1 MLGRLLGFALF
12 FLLVCGAFYVAP
24 ADAAPS
30 PSPAPLV
37 TEPFTSV
44 ATTPNLWSFS
54 GGACLTAGSALLTP
68 PTSVPACIDAVNVP
82 GAGALQ
88 LTSNSAFLMGAV
100 VSKVALDTSRG
111 FQVIFTDAAFDEGSP
126 LAGADG
132 MSCFLVDASQAF
144 ALPQATFW
152 GGKLGYVG
160 LPGGYLGIGFD
171 EYGNF
176 SSSNENGAT
185 GAGFPGRVP
194 NTVALRGSF
203 ATGNQYLGGYTGT
216 SGLPASLPF
225 PLDDPASVTRPA
237 HPPTIRIT
245 LSTAALLTV
254 EIDPHDGK
262 GYRAIYRKT
271 ISGLAGQPPL
281 PAQVYLGFAGATG
294 GYGQL
299 HQIYDLTVTPV
310 APPQF
315 TFVPSRLA
323 NLAAWY
329 DASDP
334 TTLTQNSGAVVDWH
348 DKSGHGNTL
357 EQPTAKARPQSG
369 STLAGLNT
377 LSFAKSEFL
386 ITANSAFSTNLF
398 NASTAFVVADA
409 PAQPVLQAVVS
420 SGLPP
425 NYTTPRWELLLEP
438 NGLTNFDFD
447 NTTSGRLTT
456 NVAYS
461 GPAIWA
467 LGGRG
472 GQQFMR
478 KNGDL
483 LASSNGPG
491 GSVVDHHP
499 LVVGGKMGGG
509 GVLSFPFTGTIGEI
523 LIFNRDLTTSETQSI
538 EGYLACKWGLQNRL
552 PANHPYRAT
561 CPGAAGPAPVPTPA
575 PLSNVLPVLPELR
588 SSNGRLAVSIVA
600 HPDSKGNP
608 KLYYNGSTVA
618 PTLRVLPGDVLSVTL
633 TNNLPAMPAG
643 SAYVNDTNLHYHGLH
658 VSPNAPGDDSID
670 MLALPGQTLNYQL
683 AIPYNHP
690 PGLYWYHSHAHGE
703 VERQNLSG
711 MSGALIV
718 DGIAQYVPAV
728 ASMPERV
735 LVVRDALP
743 AGQAL
748 PAADRRQVYA
758 MGWAM
763 THAKYRGAP
772 LSLSGS
778 HATMTMGAGTA
789 VRSNSS
795 LVSRNPYVTIDPNFR
810 SFTAPNATGDGH
822 CTGPETAAKNWTV
835 NGATN
840 PKIGIRPGEKQF
852 WRLVNAGSDTYLDVA
867 VDNTQLQ
874 IVELDGTPLSSGL
887 NVPSSLTVSDY
898 VVPPASRVEFIVTGP
913 PAGKTAYLRTLC
925 FDAGQNGPAMPATT
939 LARIDPT
946 TSLADNLRQAQRVAP
961 KMVAYHFPYRMPIT
975 TSASTNA
982 NAGST
987 TSTNPGVRKA
997 ARLHASSAALP
1008 NFTSVP
1014 VARVQ
1019 TLYYSD
1025 QNTIN
1030 GQAYD
1035 PAGAPQFYAQSG
1047 TVEEWTIVNDSAQV
1061 HTFHIHQI
1069 HFLVEAIDGVKQS
1082 QEFVRDNVNVPAA
1095 SAGGPGSVTLLMD
1108 FTDPRVIGTFLLHCH
1123 ILSHED
1129 AGMMAKIHVGPAPP
1143 MTLSSKALSFAN
1155 PQAAPQAV
1163 AIAGGLAPYSISG
1176 CGGIANG
1183 TIAGATAEVT
1193 PAGEG
1198 SCYFTIADS
1207 SGITASVSITVGAG
1221 AAGITVSPN
1230 SLSFVSRSAPA
1241 QSATLSGGKPPYT
1254 ASGCAGI
1261 ASAAINSTDNGVNVA
1276 PAGAGSCTITISDAK
1291 ADRATLAVSVNASS
1305 TGEPADNITFH
1316 HDTSRTGWYS
1326 NETTLTTANVAGGKF
1341 KLLARLGAPAGMPAL
1356 GKVYAQPLYVG
1367 DEATI
1372 DGKTHNLIVV
1382 ATATDQVYAFDETTR
1397 AVVWEKN
1404 FTNPA
1409 AGITQQFSSDIL
1421 CDDVNPNVGIIG
1433 TPVIDRALD
1442 RLYVVVPTKEN
1453 GAFHMR
1459 LHALSLLSGNDAV
1472 PPVEVT
1478 ATVPLATGGSASV
1491 NAEFSFN
1498 RAALLEANG
1507 NIYVGLT
1514 SHCDFHSDITH
1525 GWLLSFS
1532 SGTLALTGNALDVT
1546 AANPGN
1552 NYYLGSL
1559 WGSGFGPAA
1568 DASGNVF
1575 FATGNGPYN
1584 GVSDFSMT
1592 VLRVPGTLDVTKAST
1607 FTPFGE
1613 AADSNG
1619 DCDLSGGGVVLLP
1632 TVTGAHPRLALAGGK
1647 CGVGAAAGG
1656 SVGDQKYILN
1666 RDNLGGFSAGDAGAL
1681 WHADT
1686 AGPMWGGPATFQDA
1700 NGTTYVVWGGSPL
1713 NTYTLSLAPLGLNVQ
1728 SSANV
1733 GCLECRDNGS
1743 QPVVSS
1749 NGTTPQTA
1757 VVWALKTPTGSGGTI
1772 SLYAFDAL
1780 NMSHTL
1786 FTGAAGVWTVGA
1798 GASYIGGA
1806 LVSPTV
1812 AHGRVYVP
1820 TDGSVAVFGL
1830 SP

>member
-1 MLGRLLGFALF
+1 LR
-12 FLLVCGAFYVAP
+12 VAP
-24 ADAAPS
+24 VDAAPS
-30 PSPAPLV
+30 PAPAPLIV
-37 TEPFTSV
+37 EPFDSV
-44 ATTPNLWSFS
+44 ATTPNLWAVS
-54 GGACLTAGSALLTP
+54 GSACLTAGVALVTP
-68 PTSVPACIDAVNVP
+68 ATSIPACPGAVNVP

-88 LTSNSAFLMGAV
+88 LTGNGSFQLGAA
-100 VSKVALDTSRG
+100 VSKVALNTARG
-111 FQVIFTDAAFDEGSP
+111 FQVIFTDAAFDKGP
-126 LAGADG
+126 APAGADG
-132 MSCFLVDASQAF
+132 MSFFLADASQAF
-144 ALPQATFW
+144 ALPQSTFW

-160 LPGGYLGIGFD
+160 LPNGYLGIGFD

-176 SSSNENGAT
+176 SSSDENGAHSD
-185 GAGFPGRVP
+185 GFPGRVP
-194 NTVALRGSF
+194 NTVALRGAF
-203 ATGNQYLGGYTGT
+203 ATGNQYLGGYSSATGF
-216 SGLPASLPF
+216 PESLPF
-225 PLDDPASVTRPA
+225 PLAAPASVTRPA
-237 HPPTIRIT
+237 HPPTVRIT
-245 LSTAALLTV
+245 LTSAALLTV

-262 GYRAIYRKT
+262 GYRTAFRKT
-271 ISGLAGQPPL
+271 IAGLDGEPALPP
-281 PAQVYLGFAGATG
+281 QVYLGFAGATG
-294 GYGQL
+294 GAGQL
-299 HQIYDLTVTPV
+299 HQIYGLTVTAL
-310 APPQF
+310 APPQY

-329 DASDP
+329 DASDS
-334 TTLTQNSGAVVDWH
+334 TTLRRISNGVVDWS

-357 EQPTAKARPQSG
+357 EQPTAKARPQNG
-369 STLAGLNT
+369 PPIAGLPT
-377 LSFAKSEFL
+377 LGFAKGEFL
-386 ITANSAFSTNLF
+386 ITGNSAFSTNLF

-409 PAQPVLQAVVS
+409 PTERATQAVVS

-425 NYTTPRWELLLEP
+425 TYAGPRWELLLEA
-438 NGLTNFDFD
+438 NGPTHFDFN
-447 NTTSGRLTT
+447 NTSSGRLTT

-491 GSVVDHHP
+491 GSVVDRHP
-499 LVVGGKMGGG
+499 LVVGGKMGGA
-509 GVLSFPFTGTIGEI
+509 GVLNFPFTGSIAEI
-523 LIFNRDLTTSETQSI
+523 LIFNRDLTTTETQSI

-561 CPGAAGPAPVPTPA
+561 CPGASGPAPVATPS
-575 PLSNVLPVLPELR
+575 PLGGVLPVLPELR
-588 SSNGRLAVSIVA
+588 SSNGQLAVSIVA

-658 VSPNAPGDDSID
+658 VTPSAPGDDSID

-718 DGIAQYVPAV
+718 DGIAKYVPAV
-728 ASMPERV
+728 ADMPERV

-748 PAADRRQVYA
+748 PAANRNQVYA

-763 THAKYRGAP
+763 THATTHGAP
-772 LSLSGS
+772 LSLAGS

-789 VRSNSS
+789 VRSNNSS
-795 LVSRNPYVTIDPNFR
+795 VSRNPYVTIDPNFR

-822 CTGPETAAKNWTV
+822 CTGPETAAKTWTV

-867 VDNTQLQ
+867 VDNAQLQ
-874 IVELDGTPLSSGL
+874 IVELDGTPLSSGV
-887 NVPSSLTVSDY
+887 NVPSSLAVNDY

-925 FDAGQNGPAMPATT
+925 FDAGQNGPAMPAAT
-939 LARIDPT
+939 LATIDPT
-946 TSLADNLRQAQRVAP
+946 TSLADNLRHSQRVAA
-961 KMVAYHFPYRMPIT
+961 KMVAYHFPYRTPKAGAKRAADAAVPT
-975 TSASTNA
+975 FTN
-982 NAGST
+982 
-987 TSTNPGVRKA
+987 
-997 ARLHASSAALP
+997 L
-1008 NFTSVP
+1008 P
-1014 VARVQ
+1014 VARAQ

-1069 HFLVEAIDGVKQS
+1069 HFLVEAINGAAQT
-1082 QEFVRDNVNVPAA
+1082 QQFVRDNVNVPAA
-1095 SAGGPGSVTLLMD
+1095 SAGGPGTVTLLMD

-1129 AGMMAKIHVGPAPP
+1129 AGMMAKIRVGAAPP
-1143 MTLSSKALSFAN
+1143 MSLSTTALSFKN
-1155 PQAAPQAV
+1155 PTAGAQSV
-1163 AIAGGLAPYSISG
+1163 KITGGLAPYSISG

-1183 TIAGATAEVT
+1183 VIAGALAEIT
-1193 PAGEG
+1193 PAGQG
-1198 SCYFTIADS
+1198 SCFFTIADS
-1207 SGITASVSITVGAG
+1207 SGITANVSVTVGVASG
-1221 AAGITVSPN
+1221 GITVTPN
-1230 SLSFVSRSAPA
+1230 SLSFASRAAAA
-1241 QSATLSGGKPPYT
+1241 QSATLAGGKPPYT
-1254 ASGCAGI
+1254 ASGCGGI
-1261 ASAAINSTDNGVNVA
+1261 ASVAINSTDNGVNVA
-1276 PAGAGSCTITISDAK
+1276 PAGAGSCTVTISDAK

-1316 HDTSRTGWYS
+1316 HDTARSGWYS
-1326 NETTLTTANVAGGKF
+1326 NETTLTTANVASSSF
-1341 KLLARLGAPAGMPAL
+1341 KLLARLAAPAGMPAL

-1367 DEATI
+1367 DEATT
-1372 DGKTHNLIVV
+1372 DGKKHNLIIV

-1404 FTNPA
+1404 LTNPA
-1409 AGITQQFSSDIL
+1409 AGITPQLATDLPGCWDI
-1421 CDDVNPNVGIIG
+1421 NPNIGIVG

-1453 GAFHMR
+1453 GAFHLR
-1459 LHALSLLSGNDAV
+1459 LHALALLSGNDAV

-1478 ATVPLATGGSASV
+1478 ATVPLVTGGSASV
-1491 NAEFSFN
+1491 NAQFNYN

-1514 SHCDFHSDITH
+1514 SHCDFHSNVTH
-1525 GWLLSFS
+1525 GWMLAFS
-1532 SGTLALTGNALDVT
+1532 SSSLSLTGNLIDVT
-1546 AANPGN
+1546 AANTGTN
-1552 NYYLGSL
+1552 SYLGSL

-1568 DASGNVF
+1568 DASGNVY
-1575 FATGNGPYN
+1575 FATGNGPYD

-1592 VLRVPGTLDVTKAST
+1592 VLRVPGNLDVTKAST

-1613 AADSNG
+1613 AADSAG
-1619 DCDLSGGGVVLLP
+1619 DCDLSSGGVILLP
-1632 TVTGAHPRLALAGGK
+1632 TVSGAYPRLALAGGK
-1647 CGVGAAAGG
+1647 CGVGSAKGG
-1656 SVGDQKYILN
+1656 SEGYQKYILN
-1666 RDNLGGFSAGDAGAL
+1666 RDRLGGFSAGDAGAL

-1686 AGPMWGGPATFQDA
+1686 AGPMWGGPAAFQDVT
-1700 NGTTYVVWGGSPL
+1700 GTTYVVWGGKPL
-1713 NTYTLSLAPLGLNVQ
+1713 NTYSLSLAPLGLNVE

-1757 VVWALKTPTGSGGTI
+1757 VVWALKTPPGSGGTI

-1780 NMSHTL
+1780 NMSRTL
-1786 FTGAAGVWTVGA
+1786 FAGAAGVWTITPGA
-1798 GASYIGGA
+1798 AWIGGA
-1806 LVSPTV
+1806 LVSPTI
-1812 AHGRVYVP
+1812 ARGRVYVP

-1830 SP
+1830 SQ

>member
-1 MLGRLLGFALF
+1 
-12 FLLVCGAFYVAP
+12 
-24 ADAAPS
+24 
-30 PSPAPLV
+30 
-37 TEPFTSV
+37 
-44 ATTPNLWSFS
+44 
-54 GGACLTAGSALLTP
+54 
-68 PTSVPACIDAVNVP
+68 
-82 GAGALQ
+82 
-88 LTSNSAFLMGAV
+88 MGAAI
-100 VSKVALDTSRG
+100 SKVALATARG
-111 FQVIFTDAAFDEGSP
+111 FQVIFTDAAFDQGTP
-126 LAGADG
+126 VTGADG
-132 MSCFLVDASQAF
+132 MSFFLADASQAF
-144 ALPQATFW
+144 ALPQVTFW
-152 GGKLGYVG
+152 GGRLGYVG

-176 SSSNENGAT
+176 SSLNENGST
-185 GAGFPGRVP
+185 GSGFPGRVP
-194 NTVALRGSF
+194 NTVALRGAF
-203 ATGNQYLGGYTGT
+203 ATGNPYLGGYTGT
-216 SGLPASLPF
+216 SGRPASLPF
-225 PLDDPASVTRPA
+225 PLSDPSSVTRPA

-245 LSTAALLTV
+245 LSPAALLTV

-262 GYRAIYRKT
+262 GYRTAYRKT
-271 ISGLAGQPPL
+271 VAGLAGQPPL
-281 PAQVYLGFAGATG
+281 PAQVYLGFAGTTG
-294 GYGQL
+294 GYGQR

-310 APPQF
+310 AQPQY

-334 TTLTQNSGAVVDWH
+334 TTLTQISNVVVAWR
-348 DKSGHGNTL
+348 DKSGHGNDL
-357 EQPTAKARPQSG
+357 EQARVSARPRSG
-369 STLAGLNT
+369 SSLAGRNT
-377 LSFAKSEFL
+377 IGFARGEFL
-386 ITANSAFSTNLF
+386 GTRNSAFSTNLF
-398 NASTAFVVADA
+398 SASTAFVVTDA
-409 PAQPVLQAVVS
+409 PSEPVTQAILS
-420 SGLPP
+420 SGQPP
-425 NYTTPRWELLLEP
+425 NYASPRWELLLEAD
-438 NGLTNFDFD
+438 GKTHFDFD

-456 NVAYS
+456 NVAYT

-472 GQQFMR
+472 SQQYMR

-491 GSVVDHHP
+491 GSVVDRHP
-499 LVVGGKMGGG
+499 LFVGGKMGGAG
-509 GVLSFPFTGTIGEI
+509 RLYFPFTGSIGEI
-523 LIFNRDLTTSETQSI
+523 LIFNRDLTATETQSI

-552 PANHPYRAT
+552 PENHPFRAT
-561 CPGAAGPAPVPTPA
+561 CPGASGPAPVPTPA
-575 PLSNVLPVLPELR
+575 PRSGALPVLPELR

-600 HPDSKGNP
+600 HSDSKGNP

-618 PTLRVLPGDVLSVTL
+618 PTLRVLPGDLLSVTL
-633 TNNLPAMPAG
+633 TNQLPAMPPG

-658 VSPNAPGDDSID
+658 VTPNAPGDDSID

-718 DGIAQYVPAV
+718 DGIAKYVPAV
-728 ASMPERV
+728 ANMPERV

-743 AGQAL
+743 SGQPL
-748 PAADRRQVYA
+748 PAANRTQVYA

-763 THAKYRGAP
+763 AHATYRGAP
-772 LSLSGS
+772 LSVVGS
-778 HATMTMGAGTA
+778 RATMTMGTGTA
-789 VRSNSS
+789 VRSSS
-795 LVSRNPYVTIDPNFR
+795 SRVSRNPYVTIDPYFR
-810 SFTAPNATGDGH
+810 SFTGPSAAGDGH

-835 NGATN
+835 NGASN
-840 PKIGIRPGEKQF
+840 PTIGIRPGEKQF

-867 VDNTQLQ
+867 VDNAQLQ
-874 IVELDGTPLSSGL
+874 IVALDGTPLSSGL
-887 NVPSSLTVSDY
+887 NVPASLTVNDY

-946 TSLADNLRQAQRVAP
+946 TSLADNVRPRQRVAP
-961 KMVAYHFPYRMPIT
+961 KMVAYHFPYRMP
-975 TSASTNA
+975 
-982 NAGST
+982 
-987 TSTNPGVRKA
+987 KA
-997 ARLHASSAALP
+997 VG
-1008 NFTSVP
+1008 VP
-1014 VARVQ
+1014 VARAQ

-1047 TVEEWTIVNDSAQV
+1047 TVEEWTIVNNSAQV

-1069 HFLVEAIDGVKQS
+1069 HFLVEAIDGVEQA

-1095 SAGGPGSVTLLMD
+1095 SAGGPGTVKLLMD

-1123 ILSHED
+1123 ILAHED
-1129 AGMMAKIHVGPAPP
+1129 AGMMAKIRVGLAPP
-1143 MTLSSKALSFAN
+1143 MTLSAKTLSFKN
-1155 PQAAPQAV
+1155 PTAPSQAV
-1163 AIAGGLAPYSISG
+1163 KITGGLGPYSISG
-1176 CGGIANG
+1176 CGGIADG
-1183 TIAGATAEVT
+1183 TIAGATAEIT
-1193 PAGEG
+1193 PTGQG

-1207 SGITASVSITVGAG
+1207 SGLSASVSVTVGVAAG
-1221 AAGITVSPN
+1221 GITVTPD
-1230 SLSFVSRSAPA
+1230 SLSFVSRVAPA
-1241 QSATLSGGKPPYT
+1241 QSAQIAGGKPPYT

-1261 ASAAINSTDNGVNVA
+1261 ASAAINATDNGVDVA
-1276 PAGAGSCTITISDAK
+1276 PAGAGSCTVTISDAK
-1291 ADRATLAVSVNASS
+1291 AERATLAVSVNASS
-1305 TGEPADNITFH
+1305 TSEPGDNVTFH
-1316 HDTSRTGWYS
+1316 HDAARSGWYS
-1326 NETTLTTANVAGGKF
+1326 SETTLTTANVASASFKF
-1341 KLLARLGAPAGMPAL
+1341 LARLAAPAGMPAF
-1356 GKVYAQPLYVG
+1356 GKVYAQPLYIG
-1367 DEATI
+1367 GEGTS
-1372 DGKTHNLIVV
+1372 DGKTHNLIIV
-1382 ATATDQVYAFDETTR
+1382 ATATDQVYAFDETSR

-1404 FTNPA
+1404 LTNPA
-1409 AGITQQFSSDIL
+1409 AGITQQFAQDIG
-1421 CDDVNPNVGIIG
+1421 CGDVNPNIGIVG

-1453 GAFHMR
+1453 GSFHLR

-1491 NAEFSFN
+1491 NPEYN
-1498 RAALLEANG
+1498 YDRAALLEANG
-1507 NIYVGLT
+1507 NVYVGLT
-1514 SHCDFHSDITH
+1514 SHCDFHSDVTH
-1525 GWLLSFS
+1525 GWLLAFS
-1532 SGTLALTGNALDVT
+1532 SRSLALTGNLLDVT
-1546 AANPGN
+1546 AANTGN
-1552 NYYLGSL
+1552 DYYLGSV

-1592 VLRVPGTLDVTKAST
+1592 VLRVPGNLDVTKGST

-1613 AADSNG
+1613 AADSAG
-1619 DCDLSGGGVVLLP
+1619 DCDLSSGGVILLP
-1632 TVTGAHPRLALAGGK
+1632 TVSGAYPRLALAGGK
-1647 CGVGAAAGG
+1647 CGAGSAKGG
-1656 SVGDQKYILN
+1656 SDGYLKYILN
-1666 RDNLGGFSAGDAGAL
+1666 RDRLGGFSAGNAGAL
-1681 WHADT
+1681 WNAST

-1700 NGTTYVVWGGSPL
+1700 SGTTYVVWGGRPL
-1713 NTYTLSLAPLGLNVQ
+1713 NTYTLNLAPLGLSVQ
-1728 SSANV
+1728 SHADV
-1733 GCLECRDNGS
+1733 GCLECRDDGS

-1780 NMSHTL
+1780 DMSHTL
-1786 FTGAAGVWTVGA
+1786 FAGSAGVWTVGA

-1820 TDGSVAVFGL
+1820 TDGSVAIFGL
-1830 SP
+1830 SQ